1 MKKKVLF
8 LGTVYRLHMMV
19 FHLPYMQ
26 WFQQQGYE
34 VHLCCRNDTDQP
46 DLQPPFCDRYIDL
59 PFERSPFSPQ
69 NLQVYRQLRQL
80 IDQEDYTLIHCNT
93 PVGGMLGRLAAR
105 SARKKGTR
113 VVYTAHGFHFFTGAP
128 LKNWLIFYPA
138 ERWLSRFT
146 DLLIT
151 INREDDERA
160 RHFHAPK
167 TAMVSGVGVD
177 LTRFEQPINRAEVR
191 ATLGLK
197 EDDRVVICVGE
208 HSVRKNHETVIR
220 AATLVPDCHVLFCG
234 VGEKQL
240 ELESLTRQLNMTERV
255 HFLGFCRNIPQML
268 MASDVFVF
276 PSWQEG
282 LPVAQMEAMAAGLP
296 CVVSD
301 VRGNRDLIAQ
311 GDGGYLCRPDDVE
324 GFAKGIQTLLS
335 DPALCQSMGERNRR
349 EMQKYSLQAVLN
361 EMSALYRQELEGL

>member
-8 LGTVYRLHMMV
+8 LGTVYRMHMMV

-69 NLQVYRQLRQL
+69 NLQVYRQLRRL
-80 IDQEDYTLIHCNT
+80 IDQEDYALIHCNT
-93 PVGGMLGRLAAR
+93 PVGGMLGRLSAR
-105 SARKKGTR
+105 AARKKGTR
-113 VVYTAHGFHFFTGAP
+113 VVYTAHGFHFFNGAP
-128 LKNWLIFYPA
+128 LKNWLVFYPA
-138 ERWLSRFT
+138 ERWLSRLT

-151 INREDDERA
+151 INREDEQRA

-167 TAMVSGVGVD
+167 TALVSGVGVD
-177 LTRFEQPINRAEVR
+177 LSRFEQPVSRVEVR
-191 ATLGLK
+191 ASLGLK
-197 EDDRVVICVGE
+197 ETDRVLICVGE

-220 AATLVPDCHVLFCG
+220 AAALVQECHVLFCG
-234 VGEKQL
+234 VGDKQP
-240 ELESLTRQLNMTERV
+240 ELEALSRQLNIEERV
-255 HFLGFCRNIPQML
+255 HFLGFCGNIPQLL

-282 LPVAQMEAMAAGLP
+282 LPVAQMEAMSAGLP

-301 VRGNRDLIAQ
+301 VRGNRDLIDQ
-311 GDGGYLCRPDDVE
+311 GDGGYLYRPDDAE
-324 GFAKGIQTLLS
+324 GFAQGIETLLS
-335 DPALCQSMGERNRR
+335 DPALRKSMGERNRR

-361 EMSALYRQELEGL
+361 EMSALYRQELEGR